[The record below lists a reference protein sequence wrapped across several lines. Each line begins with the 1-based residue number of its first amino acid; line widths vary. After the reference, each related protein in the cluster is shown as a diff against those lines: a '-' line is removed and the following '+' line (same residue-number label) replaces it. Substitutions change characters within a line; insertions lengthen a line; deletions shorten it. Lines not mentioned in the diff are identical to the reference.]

1 MIIRDQ
7 TGLHLCNNNN
17 SNNNSN
23 NNNTNQQFL
32 DETKYDMKNNAD
44 RQHSSYRTKAES
56 SNCFIIYLPVFRQPF

>member
-23 NNNTNQQFL
+23 NNNTNEQFL
-32 DETKYDMKNNAD
+32 DETKYDMKNYAD
-44 RQHSSYRTKAES
+44 R
-56 SNCFIIYLPVFRQPF
+56 